1 MKDCLVQDKGAAIDP
16 DEAQRRL
23 GQVYVLLI
31 DLARQK
37 RTAIQPGPANMAPAS
52 G

>member
-1 MKDCLVQDKGAAIDP
+1 MKDYLVEDKDAAIDP
-16 DEAQRRL
+16 EETQRRL

-37 RTAIQPGPANMAPAS
+37 RANARGGPGSTVLSP